1 MAILSIGTT
10 QVDDSTPAIVAAQA
24 LGYLKA
30 NTVMARL
37 VARDWD
43 NEVAEYGSSINIPY
57 GGTLTA
63 NPKSAATEI
72 TLNRAADNAYT
83 CTLNQHYEVSFLLE
97 DIAKALARPDWFN
110 TYAAQAVAV
119 LAEKVDAS
127 ITALYSGF
135 SQTIDATGGLA
146 ARHILDARRLLNSAK
161 APMGNRYLVLHE
173 DAEYE
178 ALNIEKIVNRDYA
191 EALGRMAA
199 DSLVGRFGGFDIFL
213 DQQIVATGGQC
224 KNMAFHKN
232 AICLVTRPLPQA
244 PAGMGVVQSVM
255 DEDGLGLRVTM
266 SYDHDYLGAKF
277 TVDMLWGV
285 AELRDNHGVAIST
298 DEDPVIS

>member
-1 MAILSIGTT
+1 MADTIQTT
-10 QVDDSTPAIVAAQA
+10 QVNDSIPTVVAAQA

-30 NTVMARL
+30 NTVFSRL

-43 NEVAEYGSSINIPY
+43 NEVSQYGQTIYIPY

-63 NPKSAATEI
+63 YAKTAGTAI
-72 TLNRAADNAYT
+72 TLNQPADDKYSV
-83 CTLNQHYEVSFLLE
+83 TLNQHYEVSFILE
-97 DIAKALARPDWFN
+97 DIAKALARPDWFDI
-110 TYAAQAVAV
+110 YARQAVAV
-119 LAEKVDAS
+119 LAENIDAA
-127 ITALYSGF
+127 IAAKYSGF

-146 ARHILDARRLLNSAK
+146 AANFLNARRYLNAAK
-161 APMGNRYLVLHE
+161 APMNNRYAVLHE

-178 ALNIEKIVNRDYA
+178 ALNIEKITNRDYA

-199 DSLVGRFGGFDIFL
+199 DSIVGRFAGFDIVL
-213 DQQIVATGGQC
+213 DQQIVTTGGQC
-224 KNMAFHKN
+224 KNMFFQRDA
-232 AICLVTRPLPQA
+232 LVLATRPLPMA
-244 PAGMGVVQSVM
+244 PAGMGVEQVVM

-277 TVDMLWGV
+277 TVDILYGV
-285 AELRDNHGVAIST
+285 GEMRDNHGVVVST